1 MFLRARDR
9 QIRLPRTQYSL
20 SVLRGRSIRT
30 VSFSAKLF
38 WSLAALV
45 PLSLAIGLAG
55 SGGLAIERWAVRPE
69 IEIVQIRGAAD
80 ADAGDAASR
89 AAEWQALLRRAAIET
104 EVRDLL
110 AREARLEQR
119 EAMVAALAA
128 EAARGTTVAPS
139 AGSKAGVSAIGAI
152 ERLSPRAGGEPQ
164 RAGYEAD
171 GGRAYAPSPGVIQE
185 PKSSGP
191 LSRND
196 GPQVTRANFS
206 ASRSLSGP
214 WTDVD
219 AESGLDVLR
228 RSLSRVESDQMTL
241 LDALDRTASQSS
253 SHNAAILSDA
263 GLDPTKLLA
272 PNSAAG
278 AGGPYV
284 PAWTDADAPVFDRA
298 VAHVARDVAL
308 AQRLRALIPFVP
320 LRQPLRGET
329 VLTSPFGYRV
339 DPFLGKL
346 ALHSGVDLL
355 QAYGSAIRA
364 TAAGRVLH
372 AGPMGGYGAMVEI
385 DHGNGLSTRYAHMSE
400 IVVKEGQEVA
410 EGAILGSLGSSGR
423 STGPHLH
430 YEVRVDGEPVDPERF
445 LRAGEELTATE

>member
-20 SVLRGRSIRT
+20 TVLRGQSIRT
-30 VSFSAKLF
+30 VSSSAKLF

-55 SGGLAIERWAVRPE
+55 SGGLALERWAVRPE

-196 GPQVTRANFS
+196 GPQVTGANFS

-228 RSLSRVESDQMTL
+228 RSLSRVESDQMTS

-253 SHNAAILSDA
+253 SHNAAILADA

-298 VAHVARDVAL
+298 VVRASRDVAF
-308 AQRLRALIPFVP
+308 AAKLRALMPYVP
-320 LRQPLRGET
+320 SANRSRATARRLPVRLPYRSVSRPPRPPYGRRSPSGSMAPDPRDRRRPGRPCRANRRLWPHGRDRPRRRPVQPLCASVRSGWRRRCGRAGRGRRESRLDRPRDRTSPALRGEN
-329 VLTSPFGYRV
+329 R
-339 DPFLGKL
+339 
-346 ALHSGVDLL
+346 
-355 QAYGSAIRA
+355 R
-364 TAAGRVLH
+364 R
-372 AGPMGGYGAMVEI
+372 
-385 DHGNGLSTRYAHMSE
+385 
-400 IVVKEGQEVA
+400 
-410 EGAILGSLGSSGR
+410 
-423 STGPHLH
+423 TG
-430 YEVRVDGEPVDPERF
+430 
-445 LRAGEELTATE
+445 

>member
-1 MFLRARDR
+1 MVLRARDR

-20 SVLRGRSIRT
+20 SVLRGQSIRT
-30 VSFSAKLF
+30 VSVSAKLF

-45 PLSLAIGLAG
+45 PMSLAIGLAG
-55 SGGLAIERWAVRPE
+55 AGGLALERWALRPE
-69 IEIVQIRGAAD
+69 TEIVQIRGAAD
-80 ADAGDAASR
+80 ADAGPQDAASR
-89 AAEWQALLRRAAIET
+89 AAERQALLRRAAIET
-104 EVRDLL
+104 QVRDLL

-128 EAARGTTVAPS
+128 EAARGTIVAPS

-152 ERLSPRAGGEPQ
+152 ERLSPRTGGEPQ
-164 RAGYEAD
+164 QAGYEAD
-171 GGRAYAPSPGVIQE
+171 GWRAYAPSPGVIQG

-196 GPQVTRANFS
+196 GPQVTGANFS

-228 RSLSRVESDQMTL
+228 RSLSRVECDQVTS

-253 SHNAAILSDA
+253 SHNAAILADA

-284 PAWTDADAPVFDRA
+284 PAWTDAYAPVFDR
-298 VAHVARDVAL
+298 VS
-308 AQRLRALIPFVP
+308 RAPW
-320 LRQPLRGET
+320 
-329 VLTSPFGYRV
+329 
-339 DPFLGKL
+339 
-346 ALHSGVDLL
+346 
-355 QAYGSAIRA
+355 
-364 TAAGRVLH
+364 
-372 AGPMGGYGAMVEI
+372 
-385 DHGNGLSTRYAHMSE
+385 
-400 IVVKEGQEVA
+400 
-410 EGAILGSLGSSGR
+410 R
-423 STGPHLH
+423 SRS
-430 YEVRVDGEPVDPERF
+430 V
-445 LRAGEELTATE
+445 